1 MSVRITDRA
10 ADEAARLLS
19 LTSDD
24 ARKVLTGWLVRVTS
38 AQEGVVGANG
48 QRSYRGPKPWRL
60 QLVVDGDDGGPG
72 EALVTVVATA
82 DTRRWQAEWRA
93 GRGRRPTDD
102 APPAPAP
109 PAPTP
114 TTQHGG
120 RRRGLEAEGEAEVL
134 PWRPGAARLAWL
146 RATAEARDVSVAQV
160 LRDLVDAAMR

>member
-1 MSVRITDRA
+1 MSLRITDRA

-19 LTSDD
+19 IAPDD
-24 ARKVLTGWLVRVTS
+24 ARRVLADWLARVTS
-38 AQEGVVGANG
+38 SQEGVVGTNG

-60 QLVVDGDDGGPG
+60 QLVVDGDDAGPG

-93 GRGRRPTDD
+93 GRGRRPTD
-102 APPAPAP
+102 PEPAP
-109 PAPTP
+109 PA
-114 TTQHGG
+114 QHGG

-160 LRDLVDAAMR
+160 LRDLVDTAMRP